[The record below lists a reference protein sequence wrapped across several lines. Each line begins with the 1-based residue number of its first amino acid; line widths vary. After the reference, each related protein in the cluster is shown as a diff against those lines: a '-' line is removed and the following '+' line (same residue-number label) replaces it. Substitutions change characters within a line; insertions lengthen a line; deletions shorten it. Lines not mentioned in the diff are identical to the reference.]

1 MRIFENGR
9 YRDATDEEMERWNQ
23 AAQEQPEQPLPEYVT
38 YEALAQAIREGV
50 NSIE

>member
-1 MRIFENGR
+1 MYKYINGSKVQMT
-9 YRDATDEEMERWNQ
+9 AEEEAAWNQ

>member
-1 MRIFENGR
+1 MRTYDNGV
-9 YRDATDEEMERWNQ
+9 YRDMTPDEEAAWNQ
-23 AAQEQPEQPLPEYVT
+23 AAQEQPQQPQPVVT

>member
-1 MRIFENGR
+1 MRTYDNGV
-9 YRDATDEEMERWNQ
+9 YRDMTPEEEAAWNQ

-50 NSIE
+50 NSVE